1 MNELKMTEESP
12 VKVIDDELTKY
23 HFKKAN
29 FYCLRCGA
37 SDIVIKDN
45 VKFFANVLITVLE
58 VKVHLLIMHV

>member
-29 FYCLRCGA
+29 FNCLT
-37 SDIVIKDN
+37 K
-45 VKFFANVLITVLE
+45 
-58 VKVHLLIMHV
+58 